1 MRLKKF
7 SVSKLFGIF
16 DHEINFRLEEGITI
30 IHAPNGYGKT
40 VVLTLINHFF
50 SGSLQI
56 FKDIEFNEV
65 IAEFNSG
72 DIVKISQIPSSQLS
86 LDPDG
91 STFPKRVEQAP
102 QRMRGKG
109 RLRPYRI
116 ELINHPDAEAWE
128 PYALPPEGSERR
140 RFIGPAIERY
150 LPQLIRVGAQE
161 YRDRIRGDLID
172 VEEAYAR
179 YGEDIPDNARR
190 HRGPPEWLETIRR
203 SIQCQLIETQR
214 LVTKKKETRSYDRE
228 EPPKAAVSAY
238 RDALAARIKA
248 VLAESATRS
257 QSLDRTFP
265 NRILGRMRDSSRDPF
280 SEEELRSRL
289 AALEQKRARLTAV
302 DLLAYSDDSAII
314 SNDEFDLPTQRI
326 LTEYVLDTDQKLEF
340 YEDMLRRLELFTQ
353 LLNEK
358 LNFKSIHISRETGF
372 EIRDFRRRLI
382 DPEELSSGE
391 QHELILFFDLIF
403 GEAKNRLILIDEPEI
418 SLHIAWQKRFI
429 PDLQRI
435 VDLSPMDVVISTHSP
450 QLISHYRN
458 LVEQFRRPDA

>member
-1 MRLKKF
+1 MRLKRF

-16 DHEINFRLEEGITI
+16 DHEINLRLEDGITI
-30 IHAPNGYGKT
+30 VHAPNGYGKT
-40 VVLTLINHFF
+40 VVFMLISQFF
-50 SGSLQI
+50 SGSLQV
-56 FKDIEFNEV
+56 FKDVEFDEITV
-65 IAEFNSG
+65 EFESG
-72 DIVKISQIPSSQLS
+72 DIVKISQILPSQPS
-86 LDPDG
+86 LDLDDATG
-91 STFPKRVEQAP
+91 MKRIEQASH
-102 QRMRGKG
+102 RMRGKERG
-109 RLRPYRI
+109 RPYKI
-116 ELINHPDAEAWE
+116 ELLNDPDAEAWE

-150 LPQLIRVGAQE
+150 VPQLFRIGTTAYQ
-161 YRDRIRGDLID
+161 DRLRGDVIN

-179 YGEDIPDNARR
+179 YGDDIPDNARR
-190 HRGPPEWLETIRR
+190 HRGPPEWLEAIRR
-203 SIQCQLIETQR
+203 SVQCQLIETQR
-214 LVTKKKETRSYDRE
+214 LVTKRKEARSYERE
-228 EPPKAAVSAY
+228 EAPKAAVSAY

-265 NRILGRMRDSSRDPF
+265 NRLLGRMRDNSRDPF
-280 SEEELRSRL
+280 SENELRSRL
-289 AALEQKRARLTAV
+289 GALEQKRARLTAV

-314 SNDEFDLPTQRI
+314 SDEEFDLPTRRI
-326 LTEYVLDTDQKLEF
+326 LTEYVVDTDQKLGF
-340 YEDMLRRLELFTQ
+340 YEDMLGRLELFTE

-358 LNFKSIHISRETGF
+358 LNFKSIRISRETGF
-372 EIRDFRRRLI
+372 EIRDIKKRII

-403 GEAKNRLILIDEPEI
+403 GEARNRLILIDEPEI

-435 VDLSPMDVVISTHSP
+435 VALSPMDVIISTHSP

-458 LVEQFRRPDA
+458 LVEQFRRPNV